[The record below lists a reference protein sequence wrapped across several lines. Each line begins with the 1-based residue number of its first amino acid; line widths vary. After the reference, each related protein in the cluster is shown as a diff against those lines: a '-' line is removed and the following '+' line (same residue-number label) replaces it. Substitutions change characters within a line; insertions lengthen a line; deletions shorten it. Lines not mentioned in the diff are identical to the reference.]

1 MRQASFRCLTC
12 HAIISNTSVGTK
24 HRNHCQLCLWSK
36 HLDLKTPGDRK
47 SYCGARMEPIGLT
60 FKNIKTNP
68 FTGKV
73 RAELMI
79 VHLCLHCGKISCN
92 RIAGDDNAYIITC
105 LLENQNKL
113 DREIIIS
120 LTSQNIRLLTQ
131 NDRHE
136 VFTSLYGYNYKQYL
150 K

>member
-1 MRQASFRCLTC
+1 
-12 HAIISNTSVGTK
+12 
-24 HRNHCQLCLWSK
+24 
-36 HLDLKTPGDRK
+36 
-47 SYCGARMEPIGLT
+47 MEPIGLT

-131 NDRHE
+131 NDRHV